1 MVGVGFPGSYSASPA
16 APFQPLAT
24 LGKPTGFG
32 DTEVPMELAQ
42 RTNPQCSTLSEPG
55 ARVHP
60 PETLT
65 ALFHRHPPCITPLG
79 IGGCSTSLLQNG
91 GPPGS
96 RARDLTLQ
104 TCRSLQLR
112 EVTHFPPGAPGRSR
126 TPHLVSGKD
135 GVQCRPWDDA
145 P

>member
-1 MVGVGFPGSYSASPA
+1 MVGVGFPGSCSASPA
-16 APFQPLAT
+16 APFQPPAT

-65 ALFHRHPPCITPLG
+65 ALFHRALALHHSAGQRWMLDLPLAKRR
-79 IGGCSTSLLQNG
+79 
-91 GPPGS
+91 PPGS
-96 RARDLTLQ
+96 RARDLILQ
-104 TCRSLQLR
+104 TRRSLQLR

-135 GVQCRPWDDA
+135 GVQCQPWDSDS
-145 P
+145 